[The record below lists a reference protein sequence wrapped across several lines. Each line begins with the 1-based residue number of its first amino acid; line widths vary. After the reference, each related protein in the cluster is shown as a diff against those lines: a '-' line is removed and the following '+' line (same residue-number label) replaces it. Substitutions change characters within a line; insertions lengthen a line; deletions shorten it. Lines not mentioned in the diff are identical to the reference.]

1 MKDTY
6 LLEMTGSESLTYEE
20 EVTMQ
25 QSWRDDPNKCT
36 FIILKSSLSV
46 SQEDEGQQED
56 ESQPTI
62 INVTDHLDSMVG
74 DVNLFLS
81 EIDDDDEE
89 EYEYGQ
95 QQHQQEEEEQT
106 NTPVIKKKKI
116 QAEIDIMI
124 AEKDYQRKGLGR
136 EATCVMLLYGL
147 DKLNVSRYF
156 CKIKE
161 TNHKSIEMF
170 KSIGFIQCAYAKC
183 FNEIEFELRFDDD
196 DTNSDNNNAIETN
209 NNTNDKLILLKKYGK
224 YKVLSCPL

>member
-46 SQEDEGQQED
+46 SQEDERQQED

-81 EIDDDDEE
+81 EIDDDEE

-95 QQHQQEEEEQT
+95 QQQQQEQT

-196 DTNSDNNNAIETN
+196 TNSDNNAIKTN
-209 NNTNDKLILLKKYGK
+209 NNTNDKLILLRKYGK